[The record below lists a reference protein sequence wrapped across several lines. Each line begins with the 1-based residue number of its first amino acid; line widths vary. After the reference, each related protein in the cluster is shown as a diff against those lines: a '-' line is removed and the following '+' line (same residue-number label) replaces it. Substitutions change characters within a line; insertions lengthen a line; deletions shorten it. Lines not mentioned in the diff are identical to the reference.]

1 MDDEAGEVLWSKH
14 YTGTEDHHET
24 AYGLAVGPGGD
35 AYVVGRTTTA
45 SHGEDVLAL
54 RLAAADGEI
63 VWLQQVDGPAHDAD
77 WASGAV
83 ATASGDLL
91 VGGVSLD
98 AAGTVDFLALRLAA
112 ADGRVLWQKRL
123 PGALNAPSRDVWLAP
138 TGTGDPIMSG
148 RGDDGTIVLMRL
160 AAADGDTL
168 WTTRYDSPVPGW
180 EEPRALR
187 VDGEDN
193 AVLLAV
199 SGGDWLT
206 LRVGGDLGTILWEEF
221 YDGPGGGWDRPA
233 GLALTDEA
241 VLLCGFVDGGA
252 SAWDAAVVARD
263 LASGA
268 FLWELI
274 WDGADAL
281 SDELAAVAA
290 GPDGDVYGV
299 GYSYAWATDMDLL
312 ALRWREDG
320 TAAPGGPAAGARALP
335 AWPNPFRD
343 RTTLRLD
350 LPRGG
355 RLAAAVYDLR
365 GRLVRRLD
373 GTRAADGGDLLVWDG
388 TDAAGRPVPAGLYL
402 VRARAGGEE
411 RLARV
416 LRLR

>member
-1 MDDEAGEVLWSKH
+1 VDDEAGEVLWSQH
-14 YTGTEDHHET
+14 YTGAEDYHET

-45 SHGEDVLAL
+45 SHGENILAL
-54 RLAAADGEI
+54 RLAAADGDI
-63 VWLQQVDGPAHDAD
+63 VWLQQVDGIAHGDD

-83 ATASGDLL
+83 ATAGGDLL
-91 VGGVSLD
+91 VGGVS
-98 AAGTVDFLALRLAA
+98 ANEMGKMDFLALRLAA
-112 ADGRVLWQKRL
+112 ADGRVLWQERL
-123 PGALNAPSRDVWLAP
+123 PGALNAPSRDVWLEP
-138 TGTGDPIMSG
+138 TSTGDPVLAG
-148 RGDDGTIVLMRL
+148 RGDDGTIALARL

-168 WTTRYDSPVPGW
+168 WTRRYDAPVPGW
-180 EEPRALR
+180 EEPRALH
-187 VDGEDN
+187 VTGGDDI
-193 AVLLAV
+193 VLAAV
-199 SGGDWLT
+199 SGGDWLAAR
-206 LRVGGDLGTILWEEF
+206 LSGADGASVWEES
-221 YDGPGGGWDRPA
+221 YDGPQAGWDRPA
-233 GLALTDEA
+233 GLALTGDT

-252 SAWDAAVVARD
+252 TAWDAAVVARD

-274 WDGADAL
+274 WDGADSL

-290 GPDGDVYGV
+290 GPQGDVYAV

-312 ALRWREDG
+312 ALRWRESG
-320 TAAPGGPAAGARALP
+320 TAAPDGPLAGASALP

-355 RLAAAVYDLR
+355 PVEAAVHDVR
-365 GRLVRRLD
+365 GRRVRRL
-373 GTRAADGGDLLVWDG
+373 TGGGGLLVWDG
-388 TDAAGRPVPAGLYL
+388 TDDAGRPVPAGVYL

-411 RLARV
+411 RRARV